1 MDLIYIMI
9 EVLQL
14 KKYENIIN
22 KITKEKIMEIMQVLF
37 DFNTMGF
44 VLYGNVKNIDTT
56 KKSILKLINK
66 NKKLLK

>member
-1 MDLIYIMI
+1 
-9 EVLQL
+9 
-14 KKYENIIN
+14 
-22 KITKEKIMEIMQVLF
+22 MQVLF